1 MESLQ
6 NRFLIHFKNDHF
18 LFKHIFILT
27 GPKLPFLLF
36 KHTFILKVKPLRKT
50 SFLIEFVA
58 GINVEPLSKGKYVLW
73 NHSVLTK
80 YDSTGKML
88 RQKEVEFGSIVNME
102 KITLDGSS
110 CLAVQLC
117 APYVCSAARYQ

>member
-1 MESLQ
+1 MASLQ
-6 NRFLIHFKNDHF
+6 NRSLIHFKNDHF

-27 GPKLPFLLF
+27 GPKLPFLLL

-50 SFLIEFVA
+50 FFFLIEFVA
-58 GINVEPLSKGKYVLW
+58 GINVEPLSKGKNVLW

-88 RQKEVEFGSIVNME
+88 RQKEVEFGNIVNME

-110 CLAVQLC
+110 CLAVQVC
-117 APYVCSAARYQ
+117 AP